1 MGEVR
6 DMKERNTGTLLRLLR
21 QEVGMTQ
28 RELAEALHVSA
39 QAVSKWERL
48 CNDPPPPPCC
58 PPWRRGSA
66 SAWSGFWL
74 EIWNPMSWTE
84 EI

>member
-39 QAVSKWERL
+39 QAVSKWET
-48 CNDPPPPPCC
+48 
-58 PPWRRGSA
+58 GVSH
-66 SAWSGFWL
+66 
-74 EIWNPMSWTE
+74 I
-84 EI
+84 

>member
-28 RELAEALHVSA
+28 RELAAAPHVSA
-39 QAVSKWERL
+39 QAVSKWETGVSD
-48 CNDPPPPPCC
+48 N
-58 PPWRRGSA
+58 
-66 SAWSGFWL
+66 
-74 EIWNPMSWTE
+74 
-84 EI
+84 